1 LALGAALLCALLAQA
16 TGAAETAYVAY
27 DRYPDAAAA
36 YAVALDG
43 RLLWSRALDTPHAP
57 ASLSKLLAA
66 LVILEKDWNPD
77 AVVRVSS
84 TAASADGARI
94 GLREGERLTARDALT
109 AMLVRS
115 ANDACLTLVERT
127 HGTASAFAA
136 RMNLRAKALGM
147 TQSNFVNP
155 CGLDAVG
162 QHTTVRDLLR
172 LAAAA
177 IQQPEIALRGRAQ
190 SAEIHTLGGRMLRFI
205 SSNALIGRE
214 PVVIGL
220 KSGFTS
226 RAGKCLIALAE
237 HNGHRVWIVLLDSK
251 DRWWTASG
259 LLQLSLSVASG
270 ALSP

>member
-1 LALGAALLCALLAQA
+1 
-16 TGAAETAYVAY
+16 V
-27 DRYPDAAAA
+27 
-36 YAVALDG
+36 VLDG

-66 LVILEKDWNPD
+66 LVLLENDWRPD
-77 AVVRVSS
+77 AVVGVSS
-84 TAASADGARI
+84 AAAAVDGTRV
-94 GLREGERLTARDALT
+94 GLRQGERLTARDALT

-115 ANDACLTLVERT
+115 ANDACLALVE
-127 HGTASAFAA
+127 HASGTQSVFAA
-136 RMNLRAKALGM
+136 RMNLRAKALGL

-162 QHTTVRDLLR
+162 QQTTVRDLLR

-190 SAEIHTLGGRMLRFI
+190 SAEIHTLGGRALRFD

-214 PVVIGL
+214 PGVIGL

-226 RAGKCLIALAE
+226 HAGKCLIALVE
-237 HNGHRVWIVLLDSK
+237 HKGHRVWIILLNSK
-251 DRWWTASG
+251 DRWWAASG
-259 LLQLSLSVASG
+259 FVRLSLSVAQG
-270 ALSP
+270 AMPP